1 MSIPYIRKLVSH
13 RAVLATAAGL
23 AASSISFVPL
33 ASAQDDFPNRPVRL
47 TVGFSPG
54 GGIDTVARIVAQETT
69 KTLPQP
75 IIVENR
81 PGAGGNIAADSVAK
95 APADGYSLHFAAPG
109 SAVINHHLIK
119 PMPYEFKDLTPVTLV
134 GLVPLVVIV
143 PVDSPLK
150 SLQDLVATAR
160 AQPGKLTYGTPGI
173 GTSNHMATEL
183 FLHSANIKAVHVP
196 YKGPAANTDL
206 IAGRLDFIF
215 DAITTATPFITGGKV
230 RALAVTTPT
239 RSPMLP
245 DVPPISELGYP
256 NYAASNWY
264 GVVTR
269 TGTPAP
275 IIDKLNAAMRDAVR
289 QPEVTKRLEAMGVI
303 VKASS
308 VAEFRQFLDEQHR
321 AIGQLVKDAN
331 IKIE

>member
-1 MSIPYIRKLVSH
+1 MKSTISRPRRSF
-13 RAVLATAAGL
+13 AVAAAGL
-23 AASSISFVPL
+23 IASSLLVQAPIVN
-33 ASAQDDFPNRPVRL
+33 AKDDYPTRPIRL

-54 GGIDTVARIVAQETT
+54 GGIDTVARIVAQEVA
-69 KTLPQP
+69 KTFPQP
-75 IIVENR
+75 IVVENR

-95 APADGYSLHFAAPG
+95 APPDGYSLHFAAPG

-119 PMPYEFKDLTPVTLV
+119 PMPYEFNDLTPVTLV
-134 GLVPLVVIV
+134 GTVPLVVIV

-160 AQPGKLTYGTPGI
+160 AQPDKLTYGTPGV

-183 FLHSANIKAVHVP
+183 FLHMAQLKAVHVP

-230 RALAVTTPT
+230 RALAVTTPM

-245 DVPPISELGYP
+245 DVPTIAELGFPKYS
-256 NYAASNWY
+256 ASNWY

-269 TGTPAP
+269 AGTPAP
-275 IIDKLNAAMRDAVR
+275 VVSKLNAAMREAVR
-289 QPEVTKRLEAMGVI
+289 QPEVTKRLEGMGVI
-303 VKASS
+303 VRAST
-308 VAEFRQFLDEQHR
+308 VDEFRQFLDEQHQ
-321 AIGQLVKDAN
+321 AIGQLVKAAG